1 MNKDIE
7 QISEQLGKKTVLLPD
22 STNADCSTPR
32 KSCKKLGIRCL

>member
-22 STNADCSTPR
+22 STNADCYAVY
-32 KSCKKLGIRCL
+32 